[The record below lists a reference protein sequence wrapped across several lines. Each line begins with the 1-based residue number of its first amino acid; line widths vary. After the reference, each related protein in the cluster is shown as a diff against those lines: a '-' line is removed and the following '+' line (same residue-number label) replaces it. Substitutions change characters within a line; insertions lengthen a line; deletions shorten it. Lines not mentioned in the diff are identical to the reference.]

1 MKRRRVIGQPHAA
14 RRHALT
20 SAAQEYTLKLWA
32 VTQTPK
38 GDKRGDVFGRAKLNL
53 AKYAAATTGKRVVL
67 TITPEGAAAAQD
79 KGRNITVVVTVAA
92 ESSDAHSSTEL
103 AGLDAT
109 SAADKALAGA
119 KDDDSDDEG
128 GAKGG
133 AAGADLFSKGG
144 GSSDEED
151 SEPPTPQKVVPA
163 AGVKALPPP
172 PPPTQLIA
180 KAVEWHG
187 VGAGTVRETRRL
199 FALCCPCLDK
209 SGEQFQ
215 PLQ

>member
-1 MKRRRVIGQPHAA
+1 MIGRPHRA

-32 VTQTPK
+32 MTQTPK

-67 TITPEGAAAAQD
+67 TITPEGAASAQD
-79 KGRNITVVVTVAA
+79 KGRNITVVVTVAV

-103 AGLDAT
+103 AGLDAK
-109 SAADKALAGA
+109 SAADKALAG
-119 KDDDSDDEG
+119 KGDDSDDEDG
-128 GAKGG
+128 GKGG

-144 GSSDEED
+144 GSSDEEE
-151 SEPPTPQKVVPA
+151 SEPPSPMAPQVTKA

-172 PPPTQLIA
+172 PPPTQLMA

-187 VGAGTVRETRRL
+187 MGAGTVRETRRL

-209 SGEQFQ
+209 SEQFQ